1 MKATIK
7 ILFAALLAFSFQSC
21 SEEAHVIADQGLFEF
36 MDETSFEVNSY
47 EFYDHETLGNYDL
60 VDTYE
65 QLYLT
70 FVDDQVFVTKIEL
83 RDGSETVYGEA
94 MATNFTAGTLQGIW
108 VDQYTYMEV
117 ASLDRTAEG
126 RVVIEL
132 EGQHEGHKQFQTI
145 FIVMQAL
152 DVHPAAALQISGL
165 PG

>member
-7 ILFAALLAFSFQSC
+7 ILFAALLAFSFQCC

-60 VDTYE
+60 VNTYE
-65 QLYLT
+65 QFYLT

-83 RDGSETVYGEA
+83 RDGSETVYGDA

>member
-1 MKATIK
+1 MKATVK
-7 ILFAALLAFSFQSC
+7 ILFAALLTLGLQSC
-21 SEEAHVIADQGLFEF
+21 TEEAHVIADQGLFEF
-36 MDETSFEVNSY
+36 VDETSFEVNSY

-117 ASLDRTAEG
+117 ASLDRTSEG

-152 DVHPAAALQISGL
+152 DAHPVAALQISGL

>member
-1 MKATIK
+1 MKATVK
-7 ILFAALLAFSFQSC
+7 ILFAALLTLGLQSC
-21 SEEAHVIADQGLFEF
+21 TEEAHVIADQGLFEF

-60 VDTYE
+60 VNTYE
-65 QLYLT
+65 QFYLT

-117 ASLDRTAEG
+117 ASLDRTAQG

-152 DVHPAAALQISGL
+152 HAHPAAALQISGL

>member
-21 SEEAHVIADQGLFEF
+21 SEEVHVIADQGLFEF

-60 VDTYE
+60 VNTYE
-65 QLYLT
+65 QFYLT

-83 RDGSETVYGEA
+83 RDGSETVYGDA

>member
-1 MKATIK
+1 
-7 ILFAALLAFSFQSC
+7 
-21 SEEAHVIADQGLFEF
+21 

-117 ASLDRTAEG
+117 ASLDRTAQG

-132 EGQHEGHKQFQTI
+132 EGQHEGHNQFQTI

-152 DVHPAAALQISGL
+152 DAHPAAALQISGL